1 MVVGCYLKCYIF
13 VKINRKMKKLTKIVM
28 ILLILN
34 GIMLTTFADRGVGK
48 KKTKVSLNIVNNTSF
63 SKALSF
69 NLKTGLKYKGSLIS
83 SVENNKTS
91 ILYNTLVTYQKGNT
105 IYIIPYKQKVV
116 VPEMKQGY
124 TGMKLIIKPKL

>member
-1 MVVGCYLKCYIF
+1 MS
-13 VKINRKMKKLTKIVM
+13 KISKIVM
-28 ILLILN
+28 ILVILN

-69 NLKTGLKYKGSLIS
+69 NLKTGLKYKGSLLTSI
-83 SVENNKTS
+83 EANKNS

-105 IYIIPYKQKVV
+105 IYIIPYKQKIV